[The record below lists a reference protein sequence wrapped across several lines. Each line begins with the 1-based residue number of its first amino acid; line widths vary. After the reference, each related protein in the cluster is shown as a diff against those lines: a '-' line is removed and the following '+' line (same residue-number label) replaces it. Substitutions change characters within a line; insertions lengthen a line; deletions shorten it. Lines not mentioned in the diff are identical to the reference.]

1 MTHRLLL
8 AALLIVTIA
17 LYWSG
22 LSGPFLF
29 DDSGSFDALWRWA
42 QHQATWQEAVLG
54 GGSWLSS
61 RPLAMASFLLTT
73 ALGGPESYS
82 FKLGNLV
89 IHLACG
95 LLAWTVARRALSE
108 DERLAPHASAFALVV
123 AAFWLLHPLHV
134 STVLYAVQRMA
145 QLSTLFVLA
154 SLWTYLVAR
163 RDLVHGGSGKGL
175 VMLFVLF
182 PLLLV
187 AGLLSKQN
195 AVIAPALCLVLE
207 LAYFSRQAG
216 PRRATRTFFAVM
228 LAIPLALG
236 VGALLLAPERLLG
249 GYAEWNFSLTERLLT
264 QPRALMSYIGMLIW
278 PRGPLM
284 GLYTDDF
291 SISSSLFDPISTLW
305 SLLALIALSAGA
317 IALRKRAPTVFAGW
331 LFFLVAHA
339 VESSILPLE
348 MYYEHRNYLPSF
360 GLLLALVGGLGQVG
374 SGLQTNVLS
383 TRQLGILAAGGFCL
397 VLAFAT
403 LGRVAVWRQMGSI
416 LEQGLKHHPGSV
428 RANMDLAMLAYDK
441 QRYDQHAVIL
451 QALSQ
456 RPDPQAQL
464 LARINLVTNACLS
477 GGAKPSALRAM
488 ITSTPPKLTVIE
500 LQSLQL
506 LASTSQQKGCGE
518 IDRHMIADAIAEM
531 LAATPTQPDTALP
544 KWRARHVAAD
554 LYASAGDFAKAES
567 AAKTAWLSSGHDSQS
582 GMLLAWS
589 YAKQGKRD
597 QAKQILDQLTG
608 SIASYDSK
616 QQRELA
622 IVRQAVENE

>member
-1 MTHRLLL
+1 MIHRLLL
-8 AALLIVTIA
+8 AVLLIVTVAI
-17 LYWSG
+17 YWSG

-42 QHQATWQEAVLG
+42 QHQATWQEAVFSN
-54 GGSWLSS
+54 GSWLSS

-73 ALGGPESYS
+73 ALGGSESYS
-82 FKLGNLV
+82 FKLGNLI

-95 LLAWTVARRALSE
+95 LLAWAVARRALTE
-108 DERLAPHASAFALVV
+108 DEGLAPHADAFALVV

-154 SLWTYLVAR
+154 SLWTYLIAR
-163 RDLVHGGSGKGL
+163 RDLVRGGSSKAL
-175 VMLFVLF
+175 AMLFVLF
-182 PLLLV
+182 PLLLL

-216 PRRATRTFFAVM
+216 PRRATRTFFAVT
-228 LAIPLALG
+228 LAIPFVLGAAAL
-236 VGALLLAPERLLG
+236 VIAPEPLLG
-249 GYAEWNFSLTERLLT
+249 GYAEWNFSLSERLLT

-291 SISSSLFDPISTLW
+291 SVSSSLLNPISTLW
-305 SLLALIALSAGA
+305 SLLALVGLSAGA

-331 LFFLVAHA
+331 FFFLVAHA

-360 GLLLALVGGLGQVG
+360 GLFLALAGGLGQAG
-374 SGLQTNVLS
+374 SRLQTNIL
-383 TRQLGILAAGGFCL
+383 TPRHLGILAAGGFCL
-397 VLAFAT
+397 VLTFAT

-428 RANMDLAMLAYDK
+428 RANMDLAMLAYGK
-441 QRYDQHAVIL
+441 QRYDQQAIVL
-451 QALSQ
+451 QAMNSL
-456 RPDPQAQL
+456 PDPQAQL
-464 LARINLVTNACLS
+464 LAKVNLVTNACLS

-488 ITSTPPKLTVIE
+488 VAATTPKLTVLE

-506 LASTSQQKGCGE
+506 LANTSQQKGCGE
-518 IDRHMIADAIAEM
+518 VNRHMIADALMEM
-531 LAATPTQPDTALP
+531 LAATPAQPDTALP
-544 KWRARHVAAD
+544 KWRIRHVAAD
-554 LYASAGDFAKAES
+554 LYAASGDFAKAE
-567 AAKTAWLSSGHDSQS
+567 ATAKTAWISSRHDSQS

-597 QAKQILDQLTG
+597 QAKQILDQLAS

-622 IVRQAVENE
+622 IVRQAMESE

>member
-1 MTHRLLL
+1 
-8 AALLIVTIA
+8 
-17 LYWSG
+17 
-22 LSGPFLF
+22 
-29 DDSGSFDALWRWA
+29 
-42 QHQATWQEAVLG
+42 
-54 GGSWLSS
+54 
-61 RPLAMASFLLTT
+61 
-73 ALGGPESYS
+73 
-82 FKLGNLV
+82 
-89 IHLACG
+89 
-95 LLAWTVARRALSE
+95 
-108 DERLAPHASAFALVV
+108 
-123 AAFWLLHPLHV
+123 
-134 STVLYAVQRMA
+134 
-145 QLSTLFVLA
+145 
-154 SLWTYLVAR
+154 
-163 RDLVHGGSGKGL
+163 
-175 VMLFVLF
+175 
-182 PLLLV
+182 
-187 AGLLSKQN
+187 
-195 AVIAPALCLVLE
+195 
-207 LAYFSRQAG
+207 
-216 PRRATRTFFAVM
+216 
-228 LAIPLALG
+228 
-236 VGALLLAPERLLG
+236 
-249 GYAEWNFSLTERLLT
+249 
-264 QPRALMSYIGMLIW
+264 
-278 PRGPLM
+278 M